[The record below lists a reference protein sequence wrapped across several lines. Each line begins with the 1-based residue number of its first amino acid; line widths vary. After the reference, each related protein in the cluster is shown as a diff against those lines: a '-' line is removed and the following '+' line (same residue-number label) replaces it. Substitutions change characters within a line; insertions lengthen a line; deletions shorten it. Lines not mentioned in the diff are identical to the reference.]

1 MAVPRT
7 GRVPGWAACFTVG
20 VFASWII
27 GCGSVPPEAAVTS
40 DPTSRAERSLPP
52 AACDWAPATD
62 AEASTLIVLDW
73 DEAESPLDPDARL
86 SGLHPADL
94 PIHDVELSSEE
105 AADAFKEA
113 VRMRIESIL
122 CDLDPVDMRVI
133 HGRAADFPDATRV
146 HMTIDLP
153 PSGGDQAGQA
163 DYDACN
169 RRNDDVAI
177 VWGGRIAEVASGGWL
192 RDEWVNMLANVA
204 THEIGHTLGF
214 AHPDE
219 LGLMI
224 DADDADRAIM
234 LSSHTISSLA
244 GRQAFLIA
252 QTTCPES
259 MLDEAGTVSYHI
271 TGAMTETTAK
281 SSVSLAAARGQGTG
295 GGVLTCGDGADA
307 SEYLPADD
315 CLSY

>member
-1 MAVPRT
+1 MSVSRT
-7 GRVPGWAACFTVG
+7 GREPGWVRFFTVG
-20 VFASWII
+20 IPALWVI
-27 GCGSVPPEAAVTS
+27 GCGSVPPDAASTS
-40 DPTSRAERSLPP
+40 DPVYRADRSLPP

-73 DEAESPLDPDARL
+73 DETESPLDPDARL

-94 PIHDVELSSEE
+94 PVYDDDLSSKES
-105 AADAFKEA
+105 ARAFKEA
-113 VRMRIESIL
+113 VRMRIETIL

-133 HGRAADFPDATRV
+133 HGRAVDFPDATCV
-146 HMTIDLP
+146 HLTIDLP

-177 VWGGRIAEVASGGWL
+177 VWGGRIAEVAGDGWL

-234 LSSHTISSLA
+234 LSSHTMSSLA

-252 QTTCPES
+252 QTTCPDS
-259 MLDEAGTVSYHI
+259 MLDEAGGVSYHI
-271 TGAMTETTAK
+271 TGAMMEPAAK
-281 SSVSLAAARGQGTG
+281 TSASPPARARGAG
-295 GGVLTCGDGADA
+295 GRILTCGHGGDA
-307 SEYLPADD
+307 SGDSPVDD